1 MWLRIN
7 KIQATM
13 IHNRLYRWAF
23 ALVVTMAWMGAGA
36 TIPAGYYN
44 SLDGKSGEALKD
56 AIHELALRHT
66 TLSYGSLW
74 IYFAETDCQAD
85 DHSKVWDMYSNKTY
99 YFRGGTSGVNG
110 MHKEHSMPKSW
121 WGGYDETQ
129 GYAGYTDLNHL
140 YPSDGDANMAKS
152 NYPLGEVS
160 NAYFDNGV
168 TRVGSPKSG
177 QGGGSNSVF
186 EPDDR
191 YKGDFART
199 YFYMACAYQ
208 HYTWKYTYMLTNN
221 SWKSFNEWSIDLL
234 CRWARNDAVS
244 DKEVDRN
251 EAVQK
256 HQNNRN
262 PFIDFPEL
270 FEYIWGN
277 RQGQVFYVSDA
288 GVDTTTYTGNP
299 ELIAPVQGTV
309 LDFGE
314 VALGKSLDYT
324 LYIKDYGLNNPLTL
338 QLYRYDYEMFSIPVT
353 TVSRTAANSAEGY
366 PLHITYTPTAIG
378 DHTARLLILDG
389 GLTGSVGVELRARC
403 VAVPTL
409 NKLEALPATGIN
421 GNLYTANWRA
431 ASEEVDYYVI
441 TRTVYNKNSGETRT
455 ETFSTDDDNT
465 TNYVFDDRHS
475 GETHTY
481 YVQSYRLGYLSE
493 PSNVITI
500 DMSGITGIEADKPL
514 QILTMDGGF
523 LIKCSEDVGQASIY
537 NLAGQEVLHIDNLR
551 DDMVITLPRG
561 IYLLKTATSR
571 TAWKI
576 AVR

>member
-1 MWLRIN
+1 
-7 KIQATM
+7 M
-13 IHNRLYRWAF
+13 IHNRLHRWVI
-23 ALVVTMAWMGAGA
+23 ALVALMAWMGAGA
-36 TIPAGYYN
+36 TIPAGYYT
-44 SLDGKSGEALKD
+44 SLDGKSGQALKD

-74 IYFAETDCQAD
+74 IYFAETDCQTE

-99 YFRGGTSGVNG
+99 YFRGGTSGVYG

-129 GYAGYTDLNHL
+129 GYAGYTDINHL

-160 NAYFDNGV
+160 NPFFDNGA

-208 HYTWKYTYMLTNN
+208 HYTWRYTYMMTNN
-221 SWKSFNEWSIDLL
+221 SWKSLNDWSIDLL

-288 GVDTTTYTGNP
+288 GVDTTSYTGEP
-299 ELIAPVQGTV
+299 ELVAPVQGTV

-324 LYIKDYGLNNPLTL
+324 LYIKGRGLNNPLTL
-338 QLYRYDYEMFSIPVT
+338 QRYRYDYEMFSIPVT

-366 PLHITYTPTAIG
+366 PLKITYTPTSIG

-403 VAVPTL
+403 LAAPTL
-409 NKLEALPATGIN
+409 TQLEALPATNVN
-421 GNLYTANWRA
+421 GNDYVANWRA
-431 ASEEVDYYVI
+431 ANEEVDYYVI
-441 TRTVYNKNSGETRT
+441 TRTIYNKDSSETRT
-455 ETFSTDDDNT
+455 ETFSTDDGNT
-465 TNYVFDDRHS
+465 TSYIFNDRQT

-481 YVQSYRLGYLSE
+481 YVQSYRLGYMSD

-514 QILTMDGGF
+514 QVLTMEGGI

-537 NLAGQEVLHIDNLR
+537 NLAGQEVLRIDNLK
-551 DDMVITLPRG
+551 DDMVIELPRG

-576 AVR
+576 AIR

>member
-1 MWLRIN
+1 
-7 KIQATM
+7 M
-13 IHNRLYRWAF
+13 IHNRLHRWVI
-23 ALVVTMAWMGAGA
+23 ALVALMAWMGAGA
-36 TIPAGYYN
+36 TIPAGYYT
-44 SLDGKSGEALKD
+44 SLDGKSGQALKD

-74 IYFAETDCQAD
+74 IYFAETDCQAE

-99 YFRGGTSGVNG
+99 YFRGGTSGVYG

-129 GYAGYTDLNHL
+129 GYAGYTDINHL

-160 NAYFDNGV
+160 NPFFDNGA

-208 HYTWKYTYMLTNN
+208 HYTWRYTYMMTNN
-221 SWKSFNEWSIDLL
+221 SWKSLNDWSIDLL

-288 GVDTTTYTGNP
+288 GVDTTSYTGEP
-299 ELIAPVQGTV
+299 ELVAPVQGTV

-324 LYIKDYGLNNPLTL
+324 LYIKGRGLNNPLTL

-366 PLHITYTPTAIG
+366 PLKITYTPTSIG

-403 VAVPTL
+403 LAAPTL
-409 NKLEALPATGIN
+409 TQLEALPATNIN
-421 GNLYTANWRA
+421 GNNYVANWRA
-431 ASEEVDYYVI
+431 ANEEVDYYVI
-441 TRTVYNKNSGETRT
+441 TRTIYNKDSGETRT
-455 ETFSTDDDNT
+455 ETFSTDDGNT
-465 TNYVFDDRHS
+465 TSYIFNDRQT

-481 YVQSYRLGYLSE
+481 YVQSYRLGYMSD

-514 QILTMDGGF
+514 QILTMEGGI

-537 NLAGQEVLHIDNLR
+537 NLAGQEVLRIDNLK
-551 DDMVITLPRG
+551 DDMVIELPRG